1 MQRETERP
9 MKSVEIW
16 AATPTPFDNRG
27 ELDLGVVPAQLRHLQ
42 ATGVFGA
49 FVAGTTGEFPSL
61 TGEERQA
68 LVSEWAAQ
76 RPTSLRLG
84 AHIGATQLGQ
94 AQQLAAQA
102 ESAGVDMVA
111 SVAPFYGKASL
122 DRTVSW
128 LADLAQA
135 APNTP
140 FCFYHIPSMTGSSLR
155 PSEVVSLAVS
165 RIPTLRAVKFTDP
178 DLLEFAVTRAVAP
191 DVRVYFGRD
200 ELLPAALAFGA
211 DGVIGSLY
219 NGLAPVARAVIRAF
233 AAGRTTEAFDLHQ
246 PFRATSA
253 AADAHGGVGFIKEL
267 MNELG
272 PSAGVCR
279 PPWGPIDAAG
289 RAVVERLAPTL
300 QAAVSASGPVEEP
313 V

>member
-1 MQRETERP
+1 ME
-9 MKSVEIW
+9 SVEIW
-16 AATPTPFDNRG
+16 AATPTPFDSSG
-27 ELDLGVVPAQLRHLQ
+27 ELDLGVVPDQLRHLQ
-42 ATGVFGA
+42 DSGVYGA

-61 TGEERQA
+61 TVEERQA
-68 LVSEWAAQ
+68 LVAEWAARRSQDQ
-76 RPTSLRLG
+76 RRRSLELG
-84 AHIGATQLGQ
+84 AHIGATQLAQ
-94 AQQLAAQA
+94 AQQLAAHA
-102 ESAGVDMVA
+102 ESVGVDMIA
-111 SVAPFYGKASL
+111 AVAPFYGKASL

-128 LADLAQA
+128 LADLAEA

-155 PSEVVSLAVS
+155 PSEVVGLAES
-165 RIPTLRAVKFTDP
+165 RIPTLRAVKFTDQ
-178 DLLEFAVTRAVAP
+178 DLLEFALTRAVAP

-233 AAGRTTEAFDLHQ
+233 AAGRTAEAFDLHH
-246 PFRATSA
+246 PFRATSE

-272 PSAGVCR
+272 PNTGVCR

-289 RAVVERLAPTL
+289 RAVVETLAPTL
-300 QAAVSASGPVEEP
+300 QAAVAAAGPVEEP

>member
-1 MQRETERP
+1 

-16 AATPTPFDNRG
+16 AATPTPFDGRG
-27 ELDLGVVPAQLRHLQ
+27 ELDLGVVQAQLRHLRDS
-42 ATGVFGA
+42 GVDGA
-49 FVAGTTGEFPSL
+49 FVGGTTGEFPSL

-68 LVSEWAAQ
+68 LLAEWADQ
-76 RPTSLRLG
+76 RAKDPTGLRLG

-94 AQQLAAQA
+94 AQQLAAHA
-102 ESAGVDMVA
+102 EAMGVDMIA
-111 SVAPFYGKASL
+111 AVAPFYGKASL

-128 LADLAQA
+128 LADLAEA
-135 APNTP
+135 APSTP

-155 PSEVVSLAVS
+155 PSEVVALAVG

-178 DLLEFAVTRAVAP
+178 DLLEFALTQAVSP

-233 AAGRTTEAFDLHQ
+233 AAGRTSEAFDLHQ

-253 AADAHGGVGFIKEL
+253 AADAYGGVGFIKEL

-272 PSAGVCR
+272 PAAGVCR
-279 PPWGPIDAAG
+279 SPWGPIDATG
-289 RAVVERLAPTL
+289 RVVVETLAPTL
-300 QAAVSASGPVEEP
+300 QAAVAAAGPVKGP